1 MLVNAQIL
9 LIDKTDTDYLFN
21 ENILRSKDKVCY
33 VFNYLSKD
41 YIEHGGFSLKPL
53 IMFKVFDYAGEE
65 NVALKPMNS
74 INLKDYLKNTILPKL
89 SLDMSITKNNFQLTN
104 SDLNIR
110 TFDSLVIYDGEKYRL
125 IKGGVSLIEFFNV
138 YPYKQ
143 TDPLQTN
150 QSVFNIKSM
159 IVSIHSWVL
168 DSLPIP
174 RVEEILGGRMFLL
187 RKSKNDYT
195 FFRHAFD
202 CSDCP
207 LTFYNEYVYR
217 KDYGIIAFK
226 SKYLQFYN
234 GDASLR
240 DPYEGRILESDK
252 YYYFR

>member
-1 MLVNAQIL
+1 MRKQILILIISLYPLLVNAQIL

-110 TFDSLVIYDGEKYRL
+110 TFDSLVIYA
-125 IKGGVSLIEFFNV
+125 
-138 YPYKQ
+138 YKQ